1 MLLAEQ
7 TVPDTETI
15 ATLIRNAINNA
26 NPLSI
31 RKYRH
36 ASCDITR
43 QGKHKHFDALAKSNC
58 FGK

>member
-1 MLLAEQ
+1 MSLAKQ
-7 TVPDTETI
+7 MVPDTETI
-15 ATLIRNAINNA
+15 ATLIRNATNNA

-31 RKYRH
+31 RKYQH

-43 QGKHKHFDALAKSNC
+43 QGRHKHFDTLAKSNC